1 MIKLL
6 KKMNLAIAIVL
17 SAATTT
23 VAQFPTVTVPPNC
36 IVVSTNLLE
45 GGVLGAGGKVTPG
58 GVVTMPDAGTPNGGT
73 FTFSAPNIA
82 SAISWS
88 LSGDLSNTPAQ
99 GTYQPSGVTA
109 TVSGTFNAPT
119 QPPTGTSATI
129 ISYNKTYRQS
139 EGVSPSNPSWAR
151 SKGRVSVSYKIDQ
164 LLCPGVLIDRSL
176 TFDVFKTYTAS
187 PINNVPKIVG
197 PTCVKV
203 GVPCTFSVDQIA
215 SDNANDQI
223 GFDKYY
229 WTGLPVVEANS
240 IYYSADNSSITFI
253 PSTSTPFTLRCCYGQ
268 ANPWNG
274 GTTTTQA
281 VTGTT
286 CVVTPLVG
294 ILPSEP
300 TVSGSTQLLSTVFPR
315 CVPTGT
321 GLNPFTISYN
331 SPFTCTW
338 TMPNTGWTIASQT
351 SSSVTINTNGFNN
364 PGLLVLTVTNGSCTP
379 FTTTYQVN
387 RSFTSP
393 SVAIAPVVATNTC
406 VALGS
411 SNNLFAISPS
421 ASANPT
427 TWTINPTL
435 PIVPSSPNSTVA
447 VNVPSTASAVAYTLT
462 AKSTACA
469 GNITYQFRVRPN
481 VPTIT
486 GSNCIVKGSLT
497 PQTYTCVA
505 TPGVT
510 NYTWVFPAGWNATT
524 TFTTSTNTITVT
536 PSSATAVL
544 NGTVT
549 VTANGIA
556 GCNNSA
562 NFTITYASQAPTGVQ
577 ASCFSVG
584 TAGAGSVTFTNPL
597 PGNYTAT
604 MISTAGGTNV
614 IQGNVTPSG
623 NTLTFNTSA
632 LTAGTYNITI
642 THNSGCGTPS
652 TSTTQV
658 TVNANSIIQLNP
670 GSTQDQYVALTG
682 IPFPQYEWQ
691 TCTSVGV
698 CSPIGTNSFTLT
710 LNGTTPP
717 PAGNQVCV
725 TVYSLGSTCKT
736 RICTN
741 QGTFSR
747 PLNTNESVE
756 SIEGV
761 SIFPNPNSGNF
772 NIKIAD
778 FKKEATATLY
788 DFNGKKI
795 QDYTLTKGVNN
806 IENESLAK
814 GTYILFISVDD
825 KTEAKQ
831 IVIK

>member
-23 VAQFPTVTVPPNC
+23 VAQTVVRVPSNCTV
-36 IVVSTNLLE
+36 VVTDIT
-45 GGVLGAGGKVTPG
+45 AGGILGPGGRVTSG
-58 GVVTMPDAGTPNGGT
+58 GVVTMPDGVNPNGGT
-73 FTFSAPNIA
+73 FTFGTSQTTVG
-82 SAISWS
+82 AISWS

-109 TVSGTFNAPT
+109 TISGTFNAQT
-119 QPPTGTSATI
+119 QPPTGSSATI
-129 ISYNKTYRQS
+129 ISYNKLYRQT
-139 EGVSPSNPSWAR
+139 EGASPSQAFWAR
-151 SKGRVSVSYKIDQ
+151 SKGRVTVSYKTSIP
-164 LLCPGVLIDRSL
+164 LCSGILIDGALS
-176 TFDVFKTYTAS
+176 FDVFKTYTAT
-187 PINNVPKIVG
+187 PITNVPKIVG
-197 PTCVKV
+197 PACVQV
-203 GVPCTFSVDQIA
+203 GQPCTFSVDQIA

-253 PSTSTPFTLRCCYGQ
+253 PSTNAAFTLKCCYGQ

-274 GTTTTQA
+274 GTAPTQA

-286 CVVTPLVG
+286 CVTFPVL
-294 ILPSEP
+294 IAPSEP
-300 TVSGSTQLLSTVFPR
+300 TIGSPAQLLSTAFPR
-315 CVPTGT
+315 CLPTGT

-331 SPFTCTW
+331 PCSNCTW

-351 SSSVTINTNGFNN
+351 QTSVTINTNGFNN
-364 PGLLVLTVTNGSCTP
+364 PGTLILTVTNGSCTSL
-379 FTTTYQVN
+379 TRTYQIN
-387 RSFTSP
+387 RSFAAP
-393 SVAIAPVVATNTC
+393 SVAIAPVIANNTC
-406 VALGS
+406 LAINS
-411 SNNLFAISPS
+411 SNNLFAISSS

-427 TWTINPTL
+427 TWTITPTL
-435 PIVPSSPNSTVA
+435 PLAPQNPNSTVA
-447 VNVPSTASAVAYTLT
+447 VNVPLTASAGLYTLT
-462 AKSTACA
+462 ARSTACPA
-469 GNITYQFRVRPN
+469 GTITSQFRVRPN

-486 GSNCIVKGSLT
+486 GSNCVVKGALT
-497 PQTYTCVA
+497 AQTYTCVA

-510 NYTWVFPAGWNATT
+510 NYTWVFPAGWNAANLTT
-524 TFTTSTNTITVT
+524 NTNTITVT
-536 PSSATAVL
+536 PSSTTAVL

-549 VTANGIA
+549 VTANGTVS
-556 GCNNSA
+556 CNNSA

-577 ASCFSVG
+577 ANCFSVG
-584 TAGAGSVTFTNPL
+584 IAGQGSVTFTNPL

-604 MISTAGGTNV
+604 MISTGGGTNV

-642 THNSGCGTPS
+642 THNSGCGTPA

-710 LNGTTPP
+710 LNGTPPP

-725 TVYSLGSTCKT
+725 TVYSLGSICKT
-736 RICTN
+736 RICSN

-756 SIEGV
+756 SLEGV

-795 QDYTLTKGVNN
+795 QDFNLTKGVNN

-825 KTEAKQ
+825 KTDAKQ
-831 IVIK
+831 IIIK

>member
-1 MIKLL
+1 
-6 KKMNLAIAIVL
+6 MNLAIAIVL
-17 SAATTT
+17 STVTAT
-23 VAQFPTVTVPPNC
+23 VAQNGFQTVTVPPNC
-36 IVVSTNLLE
+36 IVVSTNTGA
-45 GGVLGAGGKVTPG
+45 GGVLGAGGKVTAG

-73 FTFSAPNIA
+73 FTFA
-82 SAISWS
+82 STTPIGPVVSWS
-88 LSGDLSNTPAQ
+88 LSGDLSNTATI
-99 GTYQPSGVTA
+99 GNVLGVA
-109 TVSGTFNAPT
+109 GNYNGQT
-119 QPPTGTSATI
+119 QPPNGTSATI
-129 ISYNKTYRQS
+129 ISYNKSYRPS
-139 EGVSPSNPSWAR
+139 EGTSPSNASWAR
-151 SKGRVSVSYKIDQ
+151 SKGRVSVSYTTEV
-164 LLCPGVLIDRSL
+164 LLCPGVYISGALS
-176 TFDVFKTYTAS
+176 FDVFKTYTAS
-187 PINNVPKIVG
+187 PITNVPKIVG

-229 WTGLPVVEANS
+229 WTGLPAVVANS

-274 GTTTTQA
+274 GTTTTRA

-286 CVVTPLVG
+286 CVVTSLVG

-300 TVSGSTQLLSTVFPR
+300 TVSTSSTQLLSTTFPR

-364 PGLLVLTVTNGSCTP
+364 PGVLILTVTNGSCTP

-387 RSFTSP
+387 RTFTSP

-411 SNNLFAISPS
+411 NNNLFSISSS

-427 TWTINPTL
+427 TWTITPTL

-462 AKSTACA
+462 ARSTACP
-469 GNITYQFRVRPN
+469 GNITSQFRVRPN

-486 GSNCIVKGSLT
+486 GSNCIVQGALT

-510 NYTWVFPAGWNATT
+510 NYTWVFPAGWNAANFTT
-524 TFTTSTNTITVT
+524 TTNSITVT

-549 VTANGIA
+549 VTANGVV

-584 TAGAGSVTFTNPL
+584 IAGQGSVTFTNPL

-642 THNSGCGTPS
+642 THNSGCGTS
-652 TSTTQV
+652 ATSTTQI
-658 TVNANSIIQLNP
+658 TVNPNSIIQFNP
-670 GSTQDQYVALTG
+670 GTSQDQYFAITG

-691 TCTSVGV
+691 TCTAAGV
-698 CSPIGTNSFTLT
+698 CTPRGTNQPVLT
-710 LNGTTPP
+710 LNGTPPP

-736 RICTN
+736 RICIN
-741 QGTFSR
+741 QGTYSR

-795 QDYTLTKGVNN
+795 QDFTLTKGVNN